1 MENRVSILGIP
12 FHNMA
17 LEEAV
22 EYVYAF
28 RSEPRAHRVVTPN
41 SEMVYYA
48 QSDADFAE
56 LLRTSDLVVPD
67 GIGVIYASKLL
78 KTPIQ
83 QKVAGIDLGEG
94 LIRRV
99 AQTGEGVFFL
109 GAKPGVAEAAAE
121 KLAAKYPGL
130 NVAGTQDG
138 YFKDVDAVIEKIN
151 QSGAMLLF
159 VCLGVPK
166 QEQFMANYAEQF
178 ANVRI
183 MLGLGGSLDAY
194 AGISKRAPKWMIRL
208 GLEWFYRLC
217 KEPYRFKRM
226 LAIPK
231 FMLCVLKKYGKK
243 EVAKK

>member
-1 MENRVSILGIP
+1 MENRISILGIP

-22 EYVYAF
+22 EYVYGF
-28 RSEPRAHRVVTPN
+28 CSESRAHRVVTPN
-41 SEMVYYA
+41 SEMVYLA
-48 QSDADFAE
+48 QSDTDFAE
-56 LLRTSDLVVPD
+56 LLRTSDFVVPD

-78 KTPIQ
+78 KTPIR

-94 LIRRV
+94 LIRRF

-109 GAKPGVAEAAAE
+109 GAKPGVADAAAK
-121 KLAAKYPGL
+121 KLAEKYPGL
-130 NVAGTQDG
+130 NVVGTQDG
-138 YFKDVDAVIEKIN
+138 YFQDVEAVLEKIN
-151 QSGAMLLF
+151 QSGAILLF

-166 QEQFMANYAEQF
+166 QEQFMAQYASRLTS
-178 ANVRI
+178 VRI
-183 MLGLGGSLDAY
+183 MLGLGGSLDGY
-194 AGISKRAPKWMIRL
+194 AGISKRAPKWMIRF

-226 LAIPK
+226 LALPK
-231 FMLCVLKKYGKK
+231 FMLCVLKYGKK